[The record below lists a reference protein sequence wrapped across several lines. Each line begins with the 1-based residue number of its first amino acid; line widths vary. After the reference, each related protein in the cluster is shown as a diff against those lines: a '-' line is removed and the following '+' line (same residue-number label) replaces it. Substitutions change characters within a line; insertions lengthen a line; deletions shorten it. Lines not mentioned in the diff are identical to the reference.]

1 MQTDSSIISSSISE
15 EDKVRA
21 IIDSI
26 SKILSSNFGD
36 SSQKSTIKTGGQ
48 RINFA
53 CPYCGDSTRDP
64 RKKRGNIF
72 LNTLSFHC
80 YNCGEHR
87 TLSGFLTDYGV
98 RIDQW
103 DTIGKLALD
112 SLALRNTTFK
122 FVNSERILD
131 AVFNDD
137 VSSLMF
143 EREFVKRKLGL
154 VEIEYSRIY
163 TYLEK
168 RMQTD
173 FRRFLWNP
181 KSLKLYIL
189 NSNLKNDKIIGWQV
203 RNFDKGHSGAKYLT
217 YKWSKICEILDFPYN
232 PDEVDVDAIDK
243 LSYTFNLFNI
253 DFSKIMT
260 VFEGPLDSLLFPNSI
275 GLSSLHNSLPFE
287 YENLRY
293 LLDYDDAG
301 QKKSMELLSNGKSV
315 FLWKKFLKEHDI
327 NIRSKKLDWS
337 DIMVHCRIEQKRI
350 GSISSYFSN
359 DKYDIIHI

>member
-1 MQTDSSIISSSISE
+1 MELESTITSSTISE

-21 IIDSI
+21 IVDSV
-26 SKILSSNFGD
+26 SKILTSNFGEE
-36 SSQKSTIKTGGQ
+36 SQKSSIKMGGQ

-53 CPYCGDSTRDP
+53 CPYCGDSTRDS

-72 LNTLSFHC
+72 LSSLSFHC

-112 SLALRNTTFK
+112 SLALRNTTIK

-137 VSSLMF
+137 VGSLMF
-143 EREFVKRKLGL
+143 DRDFVKKKLGL
-154 VEIEYSRIY
+154 VEIENSRIY

-173 FRRFLWNP
+173 FQRFLWSP
-181 KSLKLYIL
+181 RSSKLYIL
-189 NSNLKNDKIIGWQV
+189 NSNLKNNKIIGWQV
-203 RNFDKGHSGAKYLT
+203 RNFDKNQRGAKYLT
-217 YKWSKICEILDFPYN
+217 YKWSKICEILDVSYN

-275 GLSSLHNSLPFE
+275 ALSSLHNSLPFE
-287 YENLRY
+287 YDSIRF
-293 LLDYDDAG
+293 LLDYDEAG
-301 QKKSMELLSNGKSV
+301 QKKAMELLSKGKSV
-315 FLWKKFLKEHDI
+315 FLWKKFLTEH
-327 NIRSKKLDWS
+327 NIKLRSKKIDWS
-337 DIMVHCRIEQKRI
+337 DVMVHCMIEQKRI